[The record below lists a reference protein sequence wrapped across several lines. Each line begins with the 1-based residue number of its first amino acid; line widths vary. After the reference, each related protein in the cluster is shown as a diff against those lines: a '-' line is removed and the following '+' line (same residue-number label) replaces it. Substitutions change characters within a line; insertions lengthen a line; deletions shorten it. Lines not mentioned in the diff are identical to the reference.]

1 MAYIDGFVI
10 PVKKSKLSAYKK
22 MAALGGKSWMK
33 HGALQYWECV
43 GEELK
48 VRTDPTNPKKK
59 TSPFPAKLGLKPS
72 ETVLFSWIVFK
83 DKAHR
88 NKVNAKVMKEMEKSM
103 KDFDMK
109 DMPFDMKKV
118 LYGGFK
124 PLVSRAK

>member
-1 MAYIDGFVI
+1 MTYVDGFVI
-10 PVKKSKLSAYKK
+10 PIKKSKLSAYKK
-22 MAALGGKSWMK
+22 MAILGGKSWMK

-48 VRTDPTNPKKK
+48 VTDPATKKK
-59 TSPFPAKLGLKPS
+59 TSPFPAKFGLKPS

-118 LYGGFK
+118 LYAGFTPIVK
-124 PLVSRAK
+124 MKK